1 MYLNIGIDVSKNKHD
16 ACILNENGEQIGKF
30 MKLTNTK
37 TSLDKFLEQIKV
49 ISDKNGAEVRIG
61 LEATGI
67 YWYSLFS
74 KISYDHNISIYN
86 PTQIHAFAKVNV
98 RGSKTDKIDAKTIAN
113 MLRFGN
119 APQTDYSDKQ
129 RLELREYVR
138 FHWKLT
144 NNKTNLK
151 KRFKRNLHLVFPGYD
166 QVFKDVFTKTSREI
180 LSQSPTPDDI
190 LEMGERKLLEL
201 MKKAS
206 RNHIDKEKA
215 RELIVKAEDTIPSEI
230 LKESSLF
237 ELQIMMEMIENLEK
251 HIDTLENKIFAIWD
265 KVKDKHYIQ
274 TITGISEFRAAMI
287 WAEIG
292 DINNFT
298 HPDQIVAFAGLDPKV
313 RKSANKEVIGGPN
326 KRGSSTLRWALG
338 WAVQESKNV
347 NPVLAPY
354 FKKKIAEGKHYNTA
368 RCAASKKLIRI
379 IWSVEKNKKPFQ
391 IPNNLQSS

>member
-30 MKLTNTK
+30 MRLTNTN
-37 TSLDKFLEQIKV
+37 TSLDKFLEQIKK
-49 ISDKNGAEVRIG
+49 ISEKHDAKLRIG

-67 YWYSLFS
+67 YWYSLYS
-74 KISYDHNISIYN
+74 KISGDQKISIYN
-86 PTQIHAFAKVNV
+86 PTQIHAFSKVNV

-138 FHWKLT
+138 FYLKLT
-144 NNKTNLK
+144 NEKTNLK
-151 KRFKRNLHLVFPGYD
+151 KRFRRNLHLVFPGYD
-166 QVFKDVFTKTSREI
+166 QVFKNVFTRTSKEI

-190 LEMGERKLLEL
+190 LEMGEAKLLEL

-206 RNHIDKEKA
+206 NNHIGKEKA
-215 RELIVKAEDTIPSEI
+215 TELIAIAQDTIPSEI

-237 ELQIMMEMIENLEK
+237 ELQIMLDMIENIEK
-251 HIDTLENKIFAIWD
+251 HLLALENRIFAIWE

-274 TITGISEFRAAMI
+274 TIPGISEFRAAMI

-292 DINNFT
+292 DIENFK

-354 FKKKIAEGKHYNTA
+354 FKKKIDEGKHYNTA

-391 IPNNLQSS
+391 VPSNLQS

>member
-30 MKLTNTK
+30 MKLTNTR
-37 TSLDKFLEQIKV
+37 TSLDKFLEQIKI
-49 ISDKNGAEVRIG
+49 ISEKHGAEVRIG

-74 KISYDHNISIYN
+74 KISEDHKISIYN
-86 PTQIHAFAKVNV
+86 PTQIHAFANVNV

-190 LEMGERKLLEL
+190 LEMGEGKLLEL

-215 RELIVKAEDTIPSEI
+215 RELI
-230 LKESSLF
+230 
-237 ELQIMMEMIENLEK
+237 
-251 HIDTLENKIFAIWD
+251 
-265 KVKDKHYIQ
+265 
-274 TITGISEFRAAMI
+274 
-287 WAEIG
+287 
-292 DINNFT
+292 
-298 HPDQIVAFAGLDPKV
+298 
-313 RKSANKEVIGGPN
+313 
-326 KRGSSTLRWALG
+326 
-338 WAVQESKNV
+338 
-347 NPVLAPY
+347 
-354 FKKKIAEGKHYNTA
+354 
-368 RCAASKKLIRI
+368 RI

-391 IPNNLQSS
+391 IPSNLKS

>member
-37 TSLDKFLEQIKV
+37 TSLDKFLEQIKI
-49 ISDKNGAEVRIG
+49 ISEKHDAKIRIG

-74 KISYDHNISIYN
+74 KISEDHKISIYN
-86 PTQIHAFAKVNV
+86 PVQIHAFAKVNV

-138 FHWKLT
+138 FYLKLT
-144 NNKTNLK
+144 SNKTNLK
-151 KRFKRNLHLVFPGYD
+151 KRFRRNLHLVFPGYD
-166 QVFKDVFTKTSREI
+166 QVFKNVFTRTSKEI

-190 LEMGERKLLEL
+190 LEMGEAKLFEL

-206 RNHIDKEKA
+206 KNQIDKEKA
-215 RELIVKAEDTIPSEI
+215 RELIAKAEDTIPSGI

-237 ELQIMMEMIENLEK
+237 ELQIMLGLIDDIEKYTDSLEK
-251 HIDTLENKIFAIWD
+251 RIFAIWEN
-265 KVKDKHYIQ
+265 VKDKHYIQ
-274 TITGISEFRAAMI
+274 TIPGISEFRAAMI

-292 DINNFT
+292 DIENFK

-347 NPVLAPY
+347 NPVIAPY
-354 FKKKIAEGKHYNTA
+354 FKKKIDEGKHYNTA

-391 IPNNLQSS
+391 IPSNLQS

>member
-37 TSLDKFLEQIKV
+37 TSLDKFLEQIKI
-49 ISDKNGAEVRIG
+49 ISEKHDAKIRIG

-74 KISYDHNISIYN
+74 KISEDHKISIYN
-86 PTQIHAFAKVNV
+86 PVQIHAFAKVNV
-98 RGSKTDKIDAKTIAN
+98 RDSKTDKIDAKTIAN

-138 FHWKLT
+138 FYLKLT
-144 NNKTNLK
+144 SQKTNLK
-151 KRFKRNLHLVFPGYD
+151 KRFRRNLHLVFPGYD
-166 QVFKDVFTKTSREI
+166 QVFKNVFTRTSKEI

-190 LEMGERKLLEL
+190 LEMGEAKLFEL

-206 RNHIDKEKA
+206 KNQIYKEKA
-215 RELIVKAEDTIPSEI
+215 RELIAKAEDTIPSEF

-237 ELQIMMEMIENLEK
+237 ELQIMLDLIENIERHINSLE
-251 HIDTLENKIFAIWD
+251 ERIFAIWEN
-265 KVKDKHYIQ
+265 VKDKHYIQ
-274 TITGISEFRAAMI
+274 TIPGISEFRAAMI

-292 DINNFT
+292 DIENFK

-313 RKSANKEVIGGPN
+313 KKSANKEVIGGPN

-347 NPVLAPY
+347 NPVLASY
-354 FKKKIAEGKHYNTA
+354 FKKKIDEGKHYNTA

-391 IPNNLQSS
+391 IPSNLQS

>member
-37 TSLDKFLEQIKV
+37 TSLDKFLEQIKN
-49 ISDKNGAEVRIG
+49 ISEKHDAKLRIG

-67 YWYSLFS
+67 YWYSLYS
-74 KISYDHNISIYN
+74 KISGDQKISIYN
-86 PTQIHAFAKVNV
+86 PTQIHAFSKVNV

-138 FHWKLT
+138 FYLKLT
-144 NNKTNLK
+144 NEKTNLK

-166 QVFKDVFTKTSREI
+166 QVFKNVFTRTSKEI
-180 LSQSPTPDDI
+180 LSKYPTPDDI
-190 LEMGERKLLEL
+190 LEMGEEKLLEL
-201 MKKAS
+201 MKKVS
-206 RNHIDKEKA
+206 NNHVGKEKA
-215 RELIVKAEDTIPSEI
+215 RDLIAKAEDTIPSEI

-237 ELQIMMEMIENLEK
+237 ELQIILDMIENIEK
-251 HIDTLENKIFAIWD
+251 HLLALENRIFAIWG
-265 KVKDKHYIQ
+265 KVRDKHYIQ
-274 TITGISEFRAAMI
+274 TIPGISEFRAAMI

-292 DINNFT
+292 DIENFK

-313 RKSANKEVIGGPN
+313 KKSANREVIGGPN

-354 FKKKIAEGKHYNTA
+354 FKKKIDEGKHYNTA

-391 IPNNLQSS
+391 IPSNLQSS

>member
-16 ACILNENGEQIGKF
+16 ACILNEKGEQIGKF

-37 TSLDKFLEQIKV
+37 TSLDKFLEQIKI
-49 ISDKNGAEVRIG
+49 ISEKHDAKLRIG

-74 KISYDHNISIYN
+74 KISEDHKISIYN
-86 PTQIHAFAKVNV
+86 PMQIHAFAKVNV

-119 APQTDYSDKQ
+119 APQTNYSDRQ

-138 FHWKLT
+138 FYLKLT
-144 NNKTNLK
+144 SKKTNLK
-151 KRFKRNLHLVFPGYD
+151 KRFRRNLHLVFPGYD
-166 QVFKDVFTKTSREI
+166 QVFKNVFTKTSKEI

-190 LEMGERKLLEL
+190 LEMGEAKLLEL

-206 RNHIDKEKA
+206 KNHIDKEKA
-215 RELIVKAEDTIPSEI
+215 RELIAKAEDTIPSEI

-237 ELQIMMEMIENLEK
+237 ELQIMLDMIENIEK
-251 HIDTLENKIFAIWD
+251 HLLALENRIFAIWE

-274 TITGISEFRAAMI
+274 TIPGISEFRAAMI

-292 DINNFT
+292 DIENFK

-391 IPNNLQSS
+391 VPDNLQSS

>member
-1 MYLNIGIDVSKNKHD
+1 
-16 ACILNENGEQIGKF
+16 

-37 TSLDKFLEQIKV
+37 TSLDKFLEQIKI
-49 ISDKNGAEVRIG
+49 ISEKHDAKIRIG

-74 KISYDHNISIYN
+74 KISEDHKISIYN
-86 PTQIHAFAKVNV
+86 PVQIHAFAKVNV
-98 RGSKTDKIDAKTIAN
+98 RDSKTDKIDAKTIAN

-138 FHWKLT
+138 FYLKLT
-144 NNKTNLK
+144 SQKTNLK
-151 KRFKRNLHLVFPGYD
+151 KRFRRNLHLVFPGYD
-166 QVFKDVFTKTSREI
+166 QVFKNVFTRTSKEI

-190 LEMGERKLLEL
+190 LEMGEAKLFEL

-206 RNHIDKEKA
+206 KNQIYKEKA
-215 RELIVKAEDTIPSEI
+215 RELIAKAEDTIPSEF

-237 ELQIMMEMIENLEK
+237 ELQIMLDLIENIERHINSLE
-251 HIDTLENKIFAIWD
+251 ERIFAIWEN
-265 KVKDKHYIQ
+265 VKDKHYIQ
-274 TITGISEFRAAMI
+274 TIPGISEFRAAMI

-292 DINNFT
+292 DIENFK

-313 RKSANKEVIGGPN
+313 KKSANKEVIGGPN

-347 NPVLAPY
+347 NPVLASY
-354 FKKKIAEGKHYNTA
+354 FKKKIDEGKHYNTA

-391 IPNNLQSS
+391 IPSNLQS

>member
-1 MYLNIGIDVSKNKHD
+1 MYLNIGIDVSKKKHD
-16 ACILNENGEQIGKF
+16 ACIVNENGEQIGKF

-49 ISDKNGAEVRIG
+49 ISEKQGAEVRIG

-74 KISYDHNISIYN
+74 KISDDHKISIYN

-144 NNKTNLK
+144 NEKTNLK

-190 LEMGERKLLEL
+190 LEMGEGKLLEL

-237 ELQIMMEMIENLEK
+237 ELQIMMDMIENLEK
-251 HIDTLENKIFAIWD
+251 HIDILENRIFAIWD
-265 KVKDKHYIQ
+265 KVKDKHYLQ
-274 TITGISEFRAAMI
+274 TIPGISEFRAAMI

-292 DINNFT
+292 DI
-298 HPDQIVAFAGLDPKV
+298 
-313 RKSANKEVIGGPN
+313 E
-326 KRGSSTLRWALG
+326 
-338 WAVQESKNV
+338 
-347 NPVLAPY
+347 
-354 FKKKIAEGKHYNTA
+354 
-368 RCAASKKLIRI
+368 
-379 IWSVEKNKKPFQ
+379 
-391 IPNNLQSS
+391 NL

>member
-37 TSLDKFLEQIKV
+37 TSLDKFLEQIKI
-49 ISDKNGAEVRIG
+49 ISEKHDAKIRIG

-74 KISYDHNISIYN
+74 KISEDHKISIYN
-86 PTQIHAFAKVNV
+86 PVQIHAFAKVNV
-98 RGSKTDKIDAKTIAN
+98 RDSKTDKIDAKTIAN

-138 FHWKLT
+138 FYLKLT
-144 NNKTNLK
+144 SQKTNLK
-151 KRFKRNLHLVFPGYD
+151 KRFRRNLHLVFPGYD
-166 QVFKDVFTKTSREI
+166 QIFKNVFTRTSKEI

-190 LEMGERKLLEL
+190 LEMGEAKLFEL

-206 RNHIDKEKA
+206 KNQIYKEKA
-215 RELIVKAEDTIPSEI
+215 RELIAKAEDTIPSEF

-237 ELQIMMEMIENLEK
+237 ELQIMLDLIENIERHINSLE
-251 HIDTLENKIFAIWD
+251 ERIFAIWEN
-265 KVKDKHYIQ
+265 VKDKHYIQ
-274 TITGISEFRAAMI
+274 TIPGISEFRAAMI

-292 DINNFT
+292 DIENFK

-313 RKSANKEVIGGPN
+313 KKSANKEVIGGPN

-347 NPVLAPY
+347 NPVIAPY
-354 FKKKIAEGKHYNTA
+354 FKKKIDEGKHYNTA

-391 IPNNLQSS
+391 IPSNLQS